1 VRGSYALSIVVLSGL
16 ILGCGKSSSRRD
28 PPGRVG
34 GAAGTTG
41 GSAGTGGGEAGGGGD
56 APGGSS
62 GSAGNGG
69 TSGSSTG
76 GTAGATE
83 PGTELSLEGSPIY
96 TRVQRLTNAQWER
109 AVTDI
114 LRLDAPAN
122 LSRDFQEPVAGSTDF
137 TNNEKLLYVDHP
149 TALDLELAAEAAA
162 ALATG
167 SPEALAALYAGTD
180 AAGLVR
186 TFGRRAFRRP
196 LTDAEETR
204 YQAIFTLGEDLY
216 GTGFAN
222 GASLVVRAMLQSPSF
237 LYRTELGA
245 DGAPLSSHEIA
256 SKLSF
261 WLLGT
266 TPSDALL
273 DAADQGELA
282 EADAVEAIARDM
294 LEQPA
299 ARAVMRDFHG
309 QLFSLARY
317 RSVAKPN
324 VPEFSDA
331 LKAELEEASHLFFER
346 IFSEGLGWR
355 EVLTANDGF
364 IGPALAPL
372 YAADPPAV
380 GFELRGFGPA
390 RAGYFMQVP
399 FLLLNGVDRASDP
412 VQRGVVVAREV
423 LCAAPDT
430 ELTDPLGYAFERFD
444 GMGQERELDSGVDTA
459 GSYPFADGVKEFADA
474 QELMQIFAETQQTHA
489 CYSKKVVGYAL
500 QRDIVETDR
509 PLLDALA
516 GVSSG
521 EAVKELMVALA
532 RDPAFRLRQA
542 STP

>member
-1 VRGSYALSIVVLSGL
+1 VRGFYALSLIVLSGL
-16 ILGCGKSSSRRD
+16 ILGCGKSSSRLD
-28 PPGRVG
+28 SPGRAG
-34 GAAGTTG
+34 GAAGATTG
-41 GSAGTGGGEAGGGGD
+41 GSGGTGGTEAGAGGD
-56 APGGSS
+56 GSGGS
-62 GSAGNGG
+62 GNAGNGG

-76 GTAGATE
+76 GSAGATE
-83 PGTELSLEGSPIY
+83 PGTDLLLEGSPIY

-114 LRLDAPAN
+114 LRLGAPAN
-122 LSRDFQEPVAGSTDF
+122 LAQGFPQPVAGTTDF
-137 TNNEKLLYVDHP
+137 TNNEKLLFVDHP

-167 SPEALAALYAGTD
+167 SPEALAALYSGTD

-186 TFGRRAFRRP
+186 TLGRRAFRRP
-196 LTDAEETR
+196 LTDTEETR
-204 YQAIFTLGEDLY
+204 YQAIFALGEDLY

-222 GASLVVRAMLQSPSF
+222 GASLVIRAMLQSPSF

-245 DGAPLSSHEIA
+245 DGAPLDSYEIA

-282 EADAVEAIARDM
+282 DADAVEAVARDM

-299 ARAVMRDFHG
+299 AREVTRDFHG
-309 QLFSLARY
+309 QLFGLARY

-331 LKAELEEASHLFFER
+331 LNAELEEASHLFFER
-346 IFSEGLGWR
+346 IFAEGLGWR
-355 EVLTANDGF
+355 EVLLTSDGF
-364 IGPALAPL
+364 IGPGLAPL
-372 YAADPPAV
+372 YEVDPPA
-380 GFELRGFGPA
+380 GFELRSLGPS

-412 VQRGVVVAREV
+412 TQRGIAVAREV
-423 LCAAPDT
+423 LCAAPAT

-459 GSYPFADGVKEFADA
+459 GSFPFADGVKEFADA
-474 QELMQIFAETQQTHA
+474 QELMQIFAETRQTHA

-500 QRDIVETDR
+500 QRDVVEADR
-509 PLLDALA
+509 PLLEALA

-521 EAVKELMVALA
+521 DAVKELMVALA
-532 RDPAFRLRQA
+532 RDPAFRLRQG
-542 STP
+542 SKP